1 MAAMSDIP
9 DPRPSATPPA
19 TFLNFLSGLSAQ
31 VLMQFGEI
39 PNPLTG
45 TRTANIDYA
54 RYTVQLLEV
63 LNEKTTGNRSR
74 ERESRDDAIRHVS
87 GACIE
92 SYASAPATRSSNH
105 CKSL

>member
-74 ERESRDDAIRHVS
+74 EEEEYLQAMLTDFRRRLALAHP
-87 GACIE
+87 
-92 SYASAPATRSSNH
+92 PAG
-105 CKSL
+105 

>member
-74 ERESRDDAIRHVS
+74 EEEEYLQAMLTDFRRRLAL
-87 GACIE
+87 AQP
-92 SYASAPATRSSNH
+92 PAG
-105 CKSL
+105 

>member
-1 MAAMSDIP
+1 MAAMSDSP

-31 VLMQFGEI
+31 ALMQFGEI

-63 LNEKTTGNRSR
+63 LNEKTAGNRSR
-74 ERESRDDAIRHVS
+74 EEEDYLQAMLSDFRRRLAL
-87 GACIE
+87 AKP
-92 SYASAPATRSSNH
+92 PAG
-105 CKSL
+105 